1 MVDPTQM
8 AATPPAAP
16 VSGDSASAPADAS
29 QGYTICIHVDASQA
43 ISVSVEPGASPSDS
57 GQTAADGSAMA
68 GSDDESGDD
77 QGNAQSMPNINAAI
91 RIVKDIFNNA
101 GQVQDAD
108 QSQTDM
114 SSGFGGAQ

>member
-1 MVDPTQM
+1 MVDPTQGAPDPAQ
-8 AATPPAAP
+8 AADPSGVAP
-16 VSGDSASAPADAS
+16 DAS
-29 QGYTICIHVDASQA
+29 QGYTICIHVDASQS

-68 GSDDESGDD
+68 GSDDQSGDD
-77 QGNAQSMPNINAAI
+77 QGNAQGVPNINAAI